1 MVEIL
6 VSAKNPR
13 LAPSS
18 GGEENDLSA
27 NIPPLIMA
35 DRPLPLTGIRVLE
48 LAQIVAGPFC
58 GTLMAEFGAEV
69 IKTELPG
76 KGDDLRRLGP
86 SEDGTNY
93 WYAVDNRGKKVI
105 TLDLHTA
112 KGQEIVRRLVPL
124 CDVVIENFRPGVLE
138 SWGLGWEDLHKLR
151 PSLVMARI
159 TAFGQT
165 GPLRQGPGFAAIASA
180 FGGTWYLNGP
190 ADRPPSRPT
199 PVYPDYMTGLFTAF
213 GVMAALRHRDAT
225 GEGQWIDAALYESA
239 FRVLEY
245 STTFYGRKG
254 VVRERGGVQHSGW
267 PGGAFRTGD
276 GHYIVFTTPAQH
288 LFERLCA
295 MLGQPELPKDAKFS
309 SHEGR
314 AAHMVELIDMAE
326 AWFSA
331 RTFDEALEGLRAHDI
346 PHSPIMSMADI
357 FKDPHYRER
366 ESIIEVPSEVGPLPQ
381 PAVIPRLSATPGRV
395 THAGPPLGAHTDEV
409 LIGLLAMTPA
419 DVAALRSERVI

>member
-1 MVEIL
+1 MTE
-6 VSAKNPR
+6 
-13 LAPSS
+13 
-18 GGEENDLSA
+18 G
-27 NIPPLIMA
+27 
-35 DRPLPLTGIRVLE
+35 PLPLSGIRVLE

-86 SEDGTNY
+86 TEDGLNY
-93 WYAVDNRGKKVI
+93 WYAVDNRGKKVM
-105 TLDLHTA
+105 TLDLRT
-112 KGQEIVRRLVPL
+112 KGGQDLVRRLVPL

-138 SWGLGWEDLHKLR
+138 SWGLGWEDLHRLR

-165 GPLRQGPGFAAIASA
+165 GPLRNGPGFAAIASA

-245 STTFYGRKG
+245 TTTFYGRQG

-276 GHYIVFTTPAQH
+276 GHWIVITTPAQH

-295 MLGQPELPKDAKFS
+295 MLGEPDLPKDPRFS
-309 SHEGR
+309 HHEGR
-314 AAHMVELIDMAE
+314 AGNMPALISMAE
-326 AWFSA
+326 AWFA
-331 RTFDEALEGLRAHDI
+331 GRTFAEAVEGLKRHDI

-357 FKDPHYRER
+357 FADPHYRER
-366 ESIIEVPSEVGPLPQ
+366 RSVIEVPSEIGPLPQ
-381 PAVIPRLSATPGRV
+381 PAVVPRLSATPGRA
-395 THAGPPLGAHTDEV
+395 THAGPPLGKHTEEV
-409 LIGLLAMTPA
+409 LTGLLNMTPA
-419 DVAALRSERVI
+419 EIADLRAAGVV

>member
-1 MVEIL
+1 L
-6 VSAKNPR
+6 VAVTEAR
-13 LAPSS
+13 
-18 GGEENDLSA
+18 
-27 NIPPLIMA
+27 
-35 DRPLPLTGIRVLE
+35 LPLSGIRVLE

-86 SEDGTNY
+86 TENGTNY

-105 TLDLHTA
+105 TLDLHTP
-112 KGQEIVRRLVPL
+112 KGQDIVRRLVPL

-138 SWGLGWEDLHKLR
+138 SWGLGWEDLRKLR

-245 STTFYGRKG
+245 STTFYGRQG

-276 GHYIVFTTPAQH
+276 GHWIVITTPAQH
-288 LFERLCA
+288 LFERLCV
-295 MLGQPELPKDAKFS
+295 MLGQPDLPKDPRFA

-314 AAHMVELIDMAE
+314 AAHMGELLAMAE
-326 AWFSA
+326 AWFEV
-331 RTFDEALEGLRAHDI
+331 RPFDEAVEELKSHDI

-357 FKDPHYRER
+357 FADPHYRER
-366 ESIIEVPSEVGPLPQ
+366 QSIIEVPSEVGPLSQ

-395 THAGPPLGAHTDEV
+395 THAGPPLGRHTDEV
-409 LIGLLAMTPA
+409 LASLLGMSQPEISGLRGEG
-419 DVAALRSERVI
+419 VV

>member
-1 MVEIL
+1 MT
-6 VSAKNPR
+6 
-13 LAPSS
+13 
-18 GGEENDLSA
+18 
-27 NIPPLIMA
+27 

-86 SEDGTNY
+86 TEDGTNY

-105 TLDLHTA
+105 TLDLHTP

-138 SWGLGWEDLHKLR
+138 SWGLGWEELRKLR
-151 PSLVMARI
+151 PSLIMARI

-276 GHYIVFTTPAQH
+276 GHYIVVTTPAQH

-295 MLGQPELPKDAKFS
+295 MLGQPDLPKDPKFS

-314 AAHMVELIDMAE
+314 AAHMIELLDMAE
-326 AWFSA
+326 AWFHA
-331 RTFDEALEGLRAHDI
+331 RSFDQALEGLKAHDI

-366 ESIIEVPSEVGPLPQ
+366 ESIIDVPSEVGPLPQ
-381 PAVIPRLSATPGRV
+381 PAVIPRLSATPGRA
-395 THAGPPLGAHTDEV
+395 THAGPPLGKHTDEV
-409 LIGLLAMTPA
+409 LAGLLGMTGEEI
-419 DVAALRSERVI
+419 AALRSERVV